1 MTMDNSEKK
10 APNEGVKALREQAKT
25 NPNAQKALDR
35 IGYKNGG
42 CVMVKT
48 NQKPHMS

>member
-1 MTMDNSEKK
+1 MDNSEKK
-10 APNEGVKALREQAKT
+10 APNDGVKALRELAKT

-42 CVMVKT
+42 AVVVKT
-48 NQKPHMS
+48 NQNPHMS